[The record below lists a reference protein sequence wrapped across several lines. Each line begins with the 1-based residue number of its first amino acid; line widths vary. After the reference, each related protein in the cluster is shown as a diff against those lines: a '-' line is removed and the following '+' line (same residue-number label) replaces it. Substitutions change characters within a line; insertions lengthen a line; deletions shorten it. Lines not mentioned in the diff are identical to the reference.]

1 MQKDAATLYKL
12 IVLYMLYKV
21 DFPLTNSQ
29 ISEFILD
36 QGYTNYFSL
45 QTAINELIESDMIRV
60 ENIRNSSLYHL
71 ESAGVEAIEMF
82 EDRISDGI
90 KQDIMTYFENNKY
103 HLRNEVEITADYYPS
118 KKEEYFVDCKI
129 KEKGNILLELKLNV
143 LSKEQAIAICDDWHK
158 DSSDVYSYL
167 VEKLMLK

>member
-71 ESAGVEAIEMF
+71 EAAGVEAIEMF

-129 KEKGNILLELKLNV
+129 KEKGNVLLELKLNV

>member
-129 KEKGNILLELKLNV
+129 KEKGNVLLELKLNV

>member
-1 MQKDAATLYKL
+1 
-12 IVLYMLYKV
+12 MLEKV

-45 QTAINELIESDMIRV
+45 QTAINELLEADMIRV

-71 ESAGVEAIEMF
+71 EPAGKEAIEMF
-82 EDRISDGI
+82 EDRISDAI
-90 KQDIMTYFENNKY
+90 KKDILTYFENNKY

-118 KKEEYFVDCKI
+118 KKDEYFVDCKI
-129 KEKGNILLELKLNV
+129 KEKGNTLLELKLNV
-143 LSKEQAIAICDDWHK
+143 FSKDQAIAICDDWHK

>member
-71 ESAGVEAIEMF
+71 EAAGVEAIEM
-82 EDRISDGI
+82 ETRKS
-90 KQDIMTYFENNKY
+90 
-103 HLRNEVEITADYYPS
+103 LRTT
-118 KKEEYFVDCKI
+118 C
-129 KEKGNILLELKLNV
+129 
-143 LSKEQAIAICDDWHK
+143 HH
-158 DSSDVYSYL
+158 
-167 VEKLMLK
+167 

>member
-71 ESAGVEAIEMF
+71 EAAGVEAIEMF

-129 KEKGNILLELKLNV
+129 KEKGNVLLELKLNV
-143 LSKEQAIAICDDWHK
+143 LSKEQAISICDDWHK

>member
-71 ESAGVEAIEMF
+71 EAAGVEAIEMF

-118 KKEEYFVDCKI
+118 KKEEYFVDSGYYKYHEAYHLL
-129 KEKGNILLELKLNV
+129 KFANEKQILEKAYNEYLDLKKSNL
-143 LSKEQAIAICDDWHK
+143 WGTHK
-158 DSSDVYSYL
+158 YY
-167 VEKLMLK
+167 